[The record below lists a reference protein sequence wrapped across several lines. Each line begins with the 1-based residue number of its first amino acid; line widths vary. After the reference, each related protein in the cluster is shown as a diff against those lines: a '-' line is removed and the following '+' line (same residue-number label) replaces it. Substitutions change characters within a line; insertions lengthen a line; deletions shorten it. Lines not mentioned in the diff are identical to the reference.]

1 MRALCLLIPAMALF
15 VLGCGG
21 GGSIPPV
28 PVSGKVLVGGKPV
41 EGAVVTFLSQAKEG
55 GRSASGKTDKDGAFK
70 LTTAKTNDGAPPG
83 EYTITIAKQEM
94 KAGGNAPI
102 DINAGGDVSAAYGQ
116 AMAAAGSGNMSKV
129 LKDILPAK
137 YANAASS
144 GLTRTVV
151 KGETNE
157 FEFEL

>member
-1 MRALCLLIPAMALF
+1 MRALLLLISVLALPL
-15 VLGCGG
+15 LGCGG
-21 GGSIPPV
+21 DGSTPPV

-70 LTTAKTNDGAPPG
+70 LTTAKTDDGAPPG

-94 KAGGNAPI
+94 KGGGNEPI
-102 DINAGGDVSAAYGQ
+102 DITTGGDISAAYGQ
-116 AMAAAGSGNMSKV
+116 AMGAAGSGNMSKV
-129 LKDILPAK
+129 MKDLLPEK
-137 YANAASS
+137 YGNAASS

-151 KGETNE
+151 KGEKNE
-157 FEFEL
+157 FEFDL